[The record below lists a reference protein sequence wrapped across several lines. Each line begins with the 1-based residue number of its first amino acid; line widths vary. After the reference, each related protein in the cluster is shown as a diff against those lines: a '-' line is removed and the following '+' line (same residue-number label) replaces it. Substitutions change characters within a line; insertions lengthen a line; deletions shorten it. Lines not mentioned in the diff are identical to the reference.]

1 VALLYRTA
9 ANQFISPVAS
19 FLARRIEMKRVHS
32 ISRVAV
38 LILMGSLIAFSASTV
53 YAAVAC
59 GDLIIAKTKLESN
72 LDCSEYEGDALVIGA
87 DDVTINLDGY
97 TIMSNQ
103 SDHAAISSD
112 GFSRISIKNGAIHGF
127 EVGVLL
133 ANTRDSEI
141 KQLTLFQQSANGIV
155 VLGSRSV
162 AISDVQSSLE
172 PQTIDGETYAVI
184 LLNVDGA
191 TIERVSAE
199 GGFYGLMSITGNNN
213 YIKGNSFTNIA
224 HVGIRLLENHGSV
237 VEKNQVVGDLQYPCY
252 SAIDVIAPQASTR
265 VQILDNILSK
275 CSHGLLVANNVTEPP
290 TPPSRKISIHDNR
303 ISETADGIRFI
314 RVQDSEVNGNTLH
327 FNMAG
332 IVLIE
337 DSLNNRITE
346 NISTGNLD
354 WDMFHDELSSP
365 NLWQDN
371 TCVNAQ
377 GEGIDCP

>member
-1 VALLYRTA
+1 
-9 ANQFISPVAS
+9 
-19 FLARRIEMKRVHS
+19 MKRVHFLS
-32 ISRVAV
+32 AIVV
-38 LILMGSLIAFSASTV
+38 FILMGGLIVLSTSTV

-87 DDVTINLDGY
+87 DDVTIDLNGY
-97 TIMSNQ
+97 TILSNGT
-103 SDHAAISSD
+103 DYAAIFGA
-112 GFSRISIKNGAIHGF
+112 GFSRITIKNGAIYGF

-133 ANTRDSEI
+133 FNASNAEI
-141 KQLTLFQQSANGIV
+141 KRLSFMQQSTNSIAI
-155 VLGSRSV
+155 LDSRNV
-162 AISDVQSSLE
+162 FISDVQTSLL
-172 PQTIDGETYAVI
+172 PLTIDGETVAVF
-184 LLNVDGA
+184 LFDVGTA

-213 YIKGNSFTNIA
+213 YIKGNSFTNVA

-237 VEKNQVVGDLQYPCY
+237 VEKNQVVGDPQYPCY
-252 SAIDVIAPQASTR
+252 SAIDVIAPAASTR
-265 VQILDNILSK
+265 VQILGNILSK
-275 CSHGLLVANNVTEPP
+275 CSHGVFVVNNVTEPP
-290 TPPSRKISIHDNR
+290 TPPSRKISIRDNR
-303 ISETADGIRFI
+303 ISETVDGIRFI
-314 RVQDSEVNGNTLH
+314 RVQDSDVNGNNLH

-346 NISTGNLD
+346 NVSTGNLD
-354 WDMFHDELSSP
+354 WDMFHDEFSSP